1 VLSIIT
7 VIIAV
12 KKLVHL
18 EFRVEFSRK
27 LRKVFDINNE
37 EVNNDKL

>member
-1 VLSIIT
+1 M
-7 VIIAV
+7 
-12 KKLVHL
+12 

-27 LRKVFDINNE
+27 LLKVFDINNE